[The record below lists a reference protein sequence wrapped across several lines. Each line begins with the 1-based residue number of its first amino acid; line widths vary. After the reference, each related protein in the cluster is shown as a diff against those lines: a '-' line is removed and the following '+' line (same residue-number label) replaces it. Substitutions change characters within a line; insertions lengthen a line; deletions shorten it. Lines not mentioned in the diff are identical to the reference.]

1 MLSQVRIPRK
11 PMELLRAALAG
22 LLVLV
27 AISGAFFFVVVRN
40 ANSPLWDIRERLIPN
55 ENRRALF
62 FILWIASVYLLGREI
77 QRR

>member
-1 MLSQVRIPRK
+1 MRSQVRTPRK
-11 PMELLRAALAG
+11 PMELLRAALVV

-40 ANSPLWDIRERLIPN
+40 ANNPLWDIRERLIPN

-62 FILWIASVYLLGREI
+62 FIVWIASVYLLGREL